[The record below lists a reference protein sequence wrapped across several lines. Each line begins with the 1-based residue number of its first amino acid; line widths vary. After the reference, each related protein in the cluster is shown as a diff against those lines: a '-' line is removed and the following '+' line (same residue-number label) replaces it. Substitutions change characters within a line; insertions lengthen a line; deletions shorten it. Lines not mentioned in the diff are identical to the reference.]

1 MWSGPM
7 QKMIKDLD
15 INASNETILEFQET
29 IEQEQIDNKASNLT
43 TTRIMIYNYKLL
55 EIILDYIANFFC

>member
-1 MWSGPM
+1 M